1 MYFFNY
7 IYILS
12 LYSLYILST
21 AFRDMIY
28 GVSFLNLTNLGL
40 IEKTYLPFGKTLIY
54 WIFIFPDITLDA
66 CHTIYV

>member
-1 MYFFNY
+1 
-7 IYILS
+7 
-12 LYSLYILST
+12 
-21 AFRDMIY
+21 MIY